1 MRIRRMIM
9 KKKLLV
15 FSMVMALSLAAVGC
29 GDKSDSTEAG
39 NSTST
44 AAEAKTES
52 DAVTEAK
59 SESGAATEAASESG
73 AATETA
79 SENGAATE
87 AKSESGVATG
97 DTSDFA
103 GSASGKTYTNG
114 MFGLSFVA
122 PDGGQWTFSDASEL
136 SARVGK
142 TPEQIKAMT
151 LDDIKKGGVYP
162 SMMCVDM
169 SSGESVS
176 LILSGITGSGEEKA
190 TIEATAETLK
200 ASLSGKGTCEVKE
213 GSPIGSTYYVDI
225 VYGEA
230 GVNLRMRQ
238 YYCFKD
244 GVAATVTITATTPES
259 LETLSKAWT
268 VQ

>member
-1 MRIRRMIM
+1 M

-15 FSMVMALSLAAVGC
+15 ISMVMALSLAAVGC
-29 GDKSDSTEAG
+29 GDKNDSTEAG
-39 NSTST
+39 NSTS
-44 AAEAKTES
+44 AATEAKSESGAVTEAKS
-52 DAVTEAK
+52 ESGAVTEAK
-59 SESGAATEAASESG
+59 SESGAATEAASE
-73 AATETA
+73 
-79 SENGAATE
+79 AATE
-87 AKSESGVATG
+87 AKSESGAATG
-97 DTSDFA
+97 DPTDFA

-114 MFGLSFVA
+114 MFGLSFTA

-142 TPEQIKAMT
+142 TADEIKAMT

-176 LILSGITGSGEEKA
+176 LILSGVTGGADEK
-190 TIEATAETLK
+190 TSIDATAETLK
-200 ASLSGKGTCEVKE
+200 NSLAGKGTCEVKE

-225 VYGEA
+225 AYSES

-238 YYCFKD
+238 YYSFKD
-244 GVAATVTITATTPES
+244 GVAGTITVTATSDES
-259 LETLSKAWT
+259 LETLCKAWT
-268 VQ
+268 QQ